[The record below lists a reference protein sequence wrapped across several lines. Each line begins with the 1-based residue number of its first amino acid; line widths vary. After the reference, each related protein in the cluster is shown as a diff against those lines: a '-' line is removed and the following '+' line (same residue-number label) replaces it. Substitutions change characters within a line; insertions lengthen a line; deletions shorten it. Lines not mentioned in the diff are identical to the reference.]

1 VQRAN
6 DVGSFSLSQEGLS
19 AAMSESDADL
29 SPPLRT
35 VVLAMSVRE
44 EILGRFR
51 AEFPEI
57 RFIVPGEG
65 AATEGASVTARAMP
79 TEEEVKDADALIGW
93 ELPQHLLE
101 AATRLRWMHAAGAG
115 VERYEL
121 AQIAA
126 RGVMLTNS
134 SGVSAPNM
142 AEHVLGMMIALTRWF
157 PRLLRAQTR
166 REWRDQAT
174 HREVGE
180 LQGQTVLIVGIGE
193 IGCAVAR
200 RAAAFGM
207 RVTGL
212 RRRAGVPPPDGFDQV
227 FGSEDLPAA
236 LADAD
241 HVVLTLPNTPRSRG
255 LFDAAAFAAMKPGAA
270 IYNVGRGQVIDT
282 TALIA
287 ALESGYLGGAGLDVT
302 DPEPLP
308 ADSPL
313 WDMENVLITAHTS
326 GATPR
331 YWERQADLI
340 AENIRRIQR
349 GDAPRNLVDLE
360 AGY

>member
-1 VQRAN
+1 
-6 DVGSFSLSQEGLS
+6 
-19 AAMSESDADL
+19 MSESSSPP

-35 VVLAMSVRE
+35 LVVAMSVPE
-44 EILGRFR
+44 EILARFR

-57 RFIVPGEG
+57 RFIVPGE
-65 AATEGASVTARAMP
+65 TTVDDDDSVTVRATP
-79 TEEEVKDADALIGW
+79 TEDDVRDADAVIGW
-93 ELPQHLLE
+93 ELPAHLLA

-121 AQIAA
+121 ARIAA

-142 AEHVLGMMIALTRWF
+142 AEHVLGMMIALTRRF
-157 PRLLRAQTR
+157 PQLLRAQAR
-166 REWRDQAT
+166 REWRDEAT
-174 HREVGE
+174 HSEVGE
-180 LQGQTVLIVGIGE
+180 LQGQTVLIAGIGE
-193 IGCAVAR
+193 IGCAVAQ

-207 RVTGL
+207 RVNGL
-212 RRRAGVPPPDGFDQV
+212 RRRADASPPAGFDRV
-227 FGSEDLPAA
+227 FAIADLTAA

-241 HVVLTLPNTPRSRG
+241 HVVVTLPNTPRSRG

-270 IYNVGRGQVIDT
+270 IYNVGRGPVIDT
-282 TALIA
+282 AALIA
-287 ALESGYLGGAGLDVT
+287 ALESGHLGGAGLDVT

-308 ADSPL
+308 AESPL

-331 YWERQADLI
+331 YWERQADLV
-340 AENIRRIQR
+340 ADNIRRIQR
-349 GDAPRNLVDLE
+349 GDVPRNLVDLE

>member
-1 VQRAN
+1 MSTSGP
-6 DVGSFSLSQEGLS
+6 DVST
-19 AAMSESDADL
+19 
-29 SPPLRT
+29 PLRT
-35 VVLAMSVRE
+35 VVIAMSVPE
-44 EILGRFR
+44 EILSRFR

-57 RFIVPGEG
+57 RFTALSDDIGDDDDSESVR
-65 AATEGASVTARAMP
+65 ATL
-79 TEEEVKDADALIGW
+79 TEDDVRDADALIGW
-93 ELPQHLLE
+93 ELPAHLLE
-101 AATRLRWMHAAGAG
+101 AATRLRWMHAGGAG

-121 AQIAA
+121 AQISA

-142 AEHVLGMMIALTRWF
+142 AEHVLGMMIALTRRF
-157 PRLLRAQTR
+157 PRLIVAQTR
-166 REWRDQAT
+166 RQWRDEAT

-180 LQGQTVLIVGIGE
+180 LQGQTVLVAGTGD
-193 IGCAVAR
+193 IGCAVAQ

-207 RVTGL
+207 RVNGL
-212 RRRAGVPPPDGFDQV
+212 RRRADASPPAGFDRV
-227 FGSEDLPAA
+227 FAIADLQAA

-241 HVVLTLPNTPRSRG
+241 HVVVTLPDTPSSRG

-270 IYNVGRGQVIDT
+270 IYNVGRGPVIDT
-282 TALIA
+282 AALIS
-287 ALESGYLGGAGLDVT
+287 ALESGHLAGAGLDVT

-308 ADSPL
+308 VNSPL
-313 WDMENVLITAHTS
+313 WEMENVLITAHTS

-340 AENIRRIQR
+340 ADNIKRIQR
-349 GDAPRNLVDLE
+349 GEAPRNLVDLE

>member
-1 VQRAN
+1 MCE
-6 DVGSFSLSQEGLS
+6 SSSQP
-19 AAMSESDADL
+19 
-29 SPPLRT
+29 SPLLRI
-35 VVLAMSVRE
+35 VVVAMSVPE
-44 EILGRFR
+44 EVLARFR

-57 RFIVPGEG
+57 RFIVPSDG
-65 AATEGASVTARAMP
+65 P
-79 TEEEVKDADALIGW
+79 TEDDVRDADAIVGW
-93 ELPQHLLE
+93 ALPSHLLQ
-101 AATRLRWMHAAGAG
+101 AANRLRWMHASGAG

-142 AEHVLGMMIALTRWF
+142 AEHVLGMMIALTRCF
-157 PRLLRAQTR
+157 PQLLRAQTQ
-166 REWRDQAT
+166 REWRDEAT
-174 HREVGE
+174 HREVDE
-180 LQGQTVLIVGIGE
+180 LQGQTVLVVGIGE
-193 IGCAVAR
+193 IGRAVAQ

-207 RVTGL
+207 RVNGL
-212 RRRAGVPPPDGFDQV
+212 RRRAGELPPVGFDNV
-227 FGSEDLPAA
+227 FAIGDFHSA
-236 LADAD
+236 LAEAD
-241 HVVLTLPNTPRSRG
+241 HVAVTLPSTSHSRG

-270 IYNVGRGQVIDT
+270 IYNVGRGPVIDT
-282 TALIA
+282 AALIA
-287 ALESGYLGGAGLDVT
+287 ALESGHLSAAGLDVT

-331 YWERQADLI
+331 YWDRQADLI
-340 AENIRRIQR
+340 ADNIRLIQR

>member
-1 VQRAN
+1 
-6 DVGSFSLSQEGLS
+6 
-19 AAMSESDADL
+19 MSDSSRHL

-35 VVLAMSVRE
+35 LLVAMSIPE
-44 EILGRFR
+44 AILSRFR

-57 RFIVPGEG
+57 RFVVPSEG
-65 AATEGASVTARAMP
+65 AASDAVSARATP
-79 TEEEVKDADALIGW
+79 TEDEVRDVDAIIGW
-93 ELPQHLLE
+93 ELPLHLLE
-101 AATRLRWMHAAGAG
+101 AATRLRWMHASGAG

-126 RGVMLTNS
+126 RGVTLTNS

-142 AEHVLGMMIALTRWF
+142 AEHVLGMMIALTRRF

-166 REWRDQAT
+166 REWRDEAT

-180 LQGQTVLIVGIGE
+180 LRGQTVLIAGIGE
-193 IGCAVAR
+193 IGCAVAQ
-200 RAAAFGM
+200 RAAAFEM
-207 RVTGL
+207 RVNGL
-212 RRRAGVPPPDGFDQV
+212 RRRADAPPPAGFEQV
-227 FGSEDLPAA
+227 FGIGDLAAA

-241 HVVLTLPNTPRSRG
+241 HVVVTLPNTPRSRG

-270 IYNVGRGQVIDT
+270 IYNVGRGPVIDT
-282 TALIA
+282 AALIA
-287 ALESGYLGGAGLDVT
+287 ALESGHLGAAGLDVT

-313 WDMENVLITAHTS
+313 WEMENVLITAHTS

-331 YWERQADLI
+331 YWERQGELI

-349 GDAPRNLVDLE
+349 GEVPRNVVDLE

>member
-1 VQRAN
+1 
-6 DVGSFSLSQEGLS
+6 
-19 AAMSESDADL
+19 MSESRPQL
-29 SPPLRT
+29 SPPLTT
-35 VVLAMSVRE
+35 VVIAMTIPE
-44 EILGRFR
+44 AILSRFR
-51 AEFPEI
+51 AEFPEV
-57 RFIVPGEG
+57 RFVVPGEG
-65 AATEGASVTARAMP
+65 THDDSVTARATP
-79 TEEEVKDADALIGW
+79 TEDDVKNADAIIGW
-93 ELPQHLLE
+93 ELPLDLLN
-101 AATRLRWMHAAGAG
+101 AATRLHWMHAGGAG

-121 AQIAA
+121 AHIAA

-142 AEHVLGMMIALTRWF
+142 AEHVLGMMIAVTRRF

-180 LQGQTVLIVGIGE
+180 LLGQTVLIAGIGE
-193 IGCAVAR
+193 IGCAVAQ

-207 RVTGL
+207 RVNGL
-212 RRRAGVPPPDGFDQV
+212 RRRADAPLPAGFDRV
-227 FGSEDLPAA
+227 FAIGDLSTA

-241 HVVLTLPNTPRSRG
+241 HVVVTLPNTPSSRG

-270 IYNVGRGQVIDT
+270 IYNVGRGPVIDT

-287 ALESGYLGGAGLDVT
+287 ALESGHLGGAGLDVT

-308 ADSPL
+308 TDSPL

>member
-1 VQRAN
+1 
-6 DVGSFSLSQEGLS
+6 
-19 AAMSESDADL
+19 MSESSSPP

-35 VVLAMSVRE
+35 LVIAMSVPE
-44 EILGRFR
+44 GILARFR

-57 RFIVPGEG
+57 RFIVPSDGP
-65 AATEGASVTARAMP
+65 AADDVRD
-79 TEEEVKDADALIGW
+79 VDAIVGW
-93 ELPQHLLE
+93 ELPSHLLQ
-101 AATRLRWMHAAGAG
+101 AANRLRWMHASGAG
-115 VERYEL
+115 VERYDL
-121 AQIAA
+121 AQFAA

-142 AEHVLGMMIALTRWF
+142 AEHVLGMMIALTRRF

-166 REWRDQAT
+166 REWRDETT

-180 LQGQTVLIVGIGE
+180 LQGQTVLVAGIGD
-193 IGCAVAR
+193 IGSAVAQ

-207 RVTGL
+207 RVNGL
-212 RRRAGVPPPDGFDQV
+212 RRRADAPPPAGFAQV
-227 FGSEDLPAA
+227 FAIADLHEA

-241 HVVLTLPNTPRSRG
+241 HVVVTLPNTPRSRG

-270 IYNVGRGQVIDT
+270 IYNVGRGPVIDT
-282 TALIA
+282 EALIA
-287 ALESGYLGGAGLDVT
+287 ALQSGRLAGAGLDVT

-313 WDMENVLITAHTS
+313 WDMGNVLITAHTS

-331 YWERQADLI
+331 FWDRQADLI
-340 AENIRRIQR
+340 ADNIRRIQR
-349 GDAPRNLVDLE
+349 GDAPRNLVDLK

>member
-1 VQRAN
+1 
-6 DVGSFSLSQEGLS
+6 
-19 AAMSESDADL
+19 MSESSPHP

-35 VVLAMSVRE
+35 VVIAMSVPE
-44 EILGRFR
+44 AILARFR

-57 RFIVPGEG
+57 RFIVPSDGT
-65 AATEGASVTARAMP
+65 AADDDSVTVRATP
-79 TEEEVKDADALIGW
+79 TEDDVRDADAIVGW
-93 ELPQHLLE
+93 ELPSHLLQ
-101 AATRLRWMHAAGAG
+101 AATRLRWMHASGAG
-115 VERYEL
+115 VERYDL

-142 AEHVLGMMIALTRWF
+142 AEHVLGMMIALTRRF
-157 PRLLRAQTR
+157 PRLLRAQIQ
-166 REWRDQAT
+166 REWRDEAT

-180 LQGQTVLIVGIGE
+180 LQGQTVLIAGIGE
-193 IGCAVAR
+193 IGRAVAQ

-207 RVTGL
+207 RVNGL
-212 RRRAGVPPPDGFDQV
+212 RRRADAPPPAGFDQV
-227 FGSEDLPAA
+227 FAIGDLHAA

-241 HVVLTLPNTPRSRG
+241 HVVVTLPNTPRSRG

-270 IYNVGRGQVIDT
+270 IYNVGRGPVIDT
-282 TALIA
+282 AALIA
-287 ALESGYLGGAGLDVT
+287 ALESGHLGGAGLDVT

>member
-1 VQRAN
+1 M
-6 DVGSFSLSQEGLS
+6 SQS
-19 AAMSESDADL
+19 IPDL
-29 SPPLRT
+29 PPPLT
-35 VVLAMSVRE
+35 TIVIAMTIPE
-44 EILGRFR
+44 AILSRFR
-51 AEFPEI
+51 AEFPDI
-57 RFIVPGEG
+57 RFIVPSEAVGPG
-65 AATEGASVTARAMP
+65 GGSVTARVTP
-79 TEEEVKDADALIGW
+79 TEDEVRDADAIIGW
-93 ELPQHLLE
+93 ELPSHLLE
-101 AATRLRWMHAAGAG
+101 AASRLRWMHASGAG
-115 VERYEL
+115 VERYDL
-121 AQIAA
+121 AQIGG

-142 AEHVLGMMIALTRWF
+142 AEHVLGMMIALTRRF

-166 REWRDQAT
+166 REWRDEAT

-180 LQGQTVLIVGIGE
+180 LQDQTVLIVGIGE
-193 IGCAVAR
+193 IGCAVAQ

-207 RVTGL
+207 RVNGL
-212 RRRAGVPPPDGFDQV
+212 RRRADASPPPGFDRV
-227 FGSEDLPAA
+227 FAIGDLSRA

-241 HVVLTLPNTPRSRG
+241 HVVVTVPNTPRSRG
-255 LFDAAAFAAMKPGAA
+255 LFDASAFAAMKPGAA
-270 IYNVGRGQVIDT
+270 IYNVGRGPVIDT
-282 TALIA
+282 AALIE
-287 ALESGYLGGAGLDVT
+287 ALESGHLGGAGLDVT

-340 AENIRRIQR
+340 AENVRRIQR

>member
-1 VQRAN
+1 M
-6 DVGSFSLSQEGLS
+6 GESGPHLSI
-19 AAMSESDADL
+19 
-29 SPPLRT
+29 PLRT
-35 VVLAMSVRE
+35 VVMAMSVPE
-44 EILGRFR
+44 QILSRFR
-51 AEFPEI
+51 SEFPEI
-57 RFIVPGEG
+57 RFIVPGDDTVDDG
-65 AATEGASVTARAMP
+65 DSVTVRATP
-79 TEEEVKDADALIGW
+79 TEDDVKDADGWIGW
-93 ELPQHLLE
+93 ELPAHLLT

-126 RGVMLTNS
+126 RGVILTNS

-142 AEHVLGMMIALTRWF
+142 AEHVLGMMIALNRRF

-166 REWRDQAT
+166 REWRDEET

-180 LQGQTVLIVGIGE
+180 LQGQTVLIAGIGE
-193 IGCAVAR
+193 IGRAVAQ

-207 RVTGL
+207 RVNGL
-212 RRRAGVPPPDGFDQV
+212 RRRADASPPAGFHRV
-227 FGSEDLPAA
+227 FAIADLHAA

-241 HVVLTLPNTPRSRG
+241 HVVVTLPNTLRSRG

-270 IYNVGRGQVIDT
+270 IYNVGRGPVIDT
-282 TALIA
+282 AALIA
-287 ALESGYLGGAGLDVT
+287 ALEAGHLAGAGLDVT

-308 ADSPL
+308 ADSAL

-340 AENIRRIQR
+340 IDNIRRIQR